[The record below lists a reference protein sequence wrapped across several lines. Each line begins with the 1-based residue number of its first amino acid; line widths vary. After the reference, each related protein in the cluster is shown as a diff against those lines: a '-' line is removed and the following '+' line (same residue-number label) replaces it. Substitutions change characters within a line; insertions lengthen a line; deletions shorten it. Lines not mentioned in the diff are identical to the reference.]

1 MPPRKWLGL
10 LPLLPPSLLFLVAL
24 GQVYLAHT
32 ADLTPWKG
40 GGFGMFSTND
50 GESRRVEVWVIG
62 PQGERQIEVPSYD
75 RGAMALAAFPTVE
88 RLNEFGRRVGESE
101 RSRGLEVERV
111 RVAVWRPDFQVQTM
125 ERRREPIRESV
136 VVLEQSS
143 RVR

>member
-1 MPPRKWLGL
+1 
-10 LPLLPPSLLFLVAL
+10 
-24 GQVYLAHT
+24 
-32 ADLTPWKG
+32 
-40 GGFGMFSTND
+40 
-50 GESRRVEVWVIG
+50 
-62 PQGERQIEVPSYD
+62 
-75 RGAMALAAFPTVE
+75 MALAAFPTVE